1 MEGSLLI
8 PRKGFIKSQP
18 VACKPTA
25 AMYVYMSYKCFFF
38 SLSVPN
44 IRDKGGNEK
53 KVVDVNKGKDVK
65 LICQVKQNGVITS
78 WLKNNRTISP
88 LDHPRMRL
96 KLNKYLKI
104 KRVQKEDAGFYT
116 CVAENNCG
124 RNTYTMQLFVGSKL
138 TLLNTYFVSGNIE
151 IRGKQNS
158 PFPKGPVIKGIVI
171 FFVFM

>member
-1 MEGSLLI
+1 
-8 PRKGFIKSQP
+8 
-18 VACKPTA
+18 
-25 AMYVYMSYKCFFF
+25 MYICLVSVFF

-44 IRDKGGNEK
+44 IRDKSGNGK
-53 KVVDVNKGKDVK
+53 KVLNVIAGKDVK
-65 LICQVKQNGVITS
+65 LICQVKETGVMPS
-78 WLKNNRTISP
+78 WLKNNKTISP
-88 LDHPRMRL
+88 SDHPRMRL

-151 IRGKQNS
+151 IRG
-158 PFPKGPVIKGIVI
+158 
-171 FFVFM
+171 

>member
-1 MEGSLLI
+1 
-8 PRKGFIKSQP
+8 
-18 VACKPTA
+18 
-25 AMYVYMSYKCFFF
+25 MYICLVSVFF

-44 IRDKGGNEK
+44 IRDKSGNGK
-53 KVVDVNKGKDVK
+53 KVLNVIAGEDVK
-65 LICQVKQNGVITS
+65 LICQVKETGVITS
-78 WLKNNRTISP
+78 WLKNNKTISP

>member
-1 MEGSLLI
+1 MYICLI
-8 PRKGFIKSQP
+8 S
-18 VACKPTA
+18 V
-25 AMYVYMSYKCFFF
+25 FF

-44 IRDKGGNEK
+44 IRDKSGNGK
-53 KVVDVNKGKDVK
+53 KVLNVIAGEDVK
-65 LICQVKQNGVITS
+65 LICQVKETGVITS
-78 WLKNNRTISP
+78 WLKNNKTISP
-88 LDHPRMRL
+88 LDRLRMRL

-158 PFPKGPVIKGIVI
+158 LFPKGPVIKGFVI
-171 FFVFM
+171 WVKPVENK

>member
-1 MEGSLLI
+1 
-8 PRKGFIKSQP
+8 
-18 VACKPTA
+18 
-25 AMYVYMSYKCFFF
+25 MYICLVSVFF

-44 IRDKGGNEK
+44 IRDKSGNGK
-53 KVVDVNKGKDVK
+53 KVLDVIAGKNVK
-65 LICQVKQNGVITS
+65 LICQVKETGVIPS
-78 WLKNNRTISP
+78 WLKNNKTISP
-88 LDHPRMRL
+88 SDHPRMRL

-104 KRVQKEDAGFYT
+104 QRVQKEDAGFYT

-158 PFPKGPVIKGIVI
+158 LFPKGPVIKGFVI
-171 FFVFM
+171 CVKPVENK